1 MLENIP
7 GQRELQSMSRQ
18 ELDALAAD
26 IRAFII
32 EKVAE
37 KGGHLSSNLGTVELT
52 LALFSVFDFP
62 KDKCIWD
69 VGHQSYTYK
78 LLSGRKEGF
87 DSLREFGGMSG
98 FPKRSE
104 SAYDA
109 FDTGHSSTSIS
120 AGLGMVAVR
129 DNRGEDHHVISVIGD
144 GSLTGGMAFEALN
157 NASRIKS
164 NYIIILNDNEMSIA
178 RNVGGLRKYL
188 TGIRAGRGYNRVKND
203 VKKSLTGIP
212 RIGAGLTRIISDI
225 KDSIKEILVPSG
237 MLFENIGITYLGP
250 VDGHNIT
257 EMRRILKEAR
267 ELNRCVLIHVRTQ
280 KGKGYKP
287 AEEQPDVFHGIDP
300 FDVATGKV
308 KKKKNGPTWSEVFG
322 AFMAEE
328 GQKNDKLAGITA
340 AMSHN
345 VGLTAFEKSCPERF
359 YDVGIAEQHAVTFAA
374 GMAAAGM
381 HPVTA
386 IFSSFLQRS
395 YDQIAHDVCMQDL
408 PVTFAIDRAGLV
420 GKDGETHQGV
430 FDIGYMTELPNM
442 TVMAPKNAEELTEML
457 KFAVNE
463 PHPVSVRYPRGE
475 AYTGLSGFRSSI
487 VKGRAEVLHR
497 ASGIALLAFGCMN
510 ETAEEVRLELKKQG
524 ILATSVNLRFAK
536 PLDTELL
543 LDLAK
548 DHSLFVTMEDGALLG
563 GIGEQIGALMA
574 EKASAVQVMTIGV
587 PDRFIPQGTVDELR
601 KMLNM
606 DAVSITER
614 ILETLK

>member
-1 MLENIP
+1 MLDHIP
-7 GQRELQSMSRQ
+7 NRDELNSMSRS

-26 IRAFII
+26 IRSFII
-32 EKVAE
+32 EKVSQ

-69 VGHQSYTYK
+69 VGHQSYTWK

-87 DSLREFGGMSG
+87 DTLREFGGMSG
-98 FPKRSE
+98 FPKRTESE
-104 SAYDA
+104 YDA
-109 FDTGHSSTSIS
+109 FDTGHSSTSVS
-120 AGLGMVAVR
+120 AGLGMVAAR
-129 DNRGEDHHVISVIGD
+129 DNRGDDYRVISVIGD

-188 TGIRAGRGYNRVKND
+188 TGIRAGKKYNRVKSG
-203 VKKSLTGIP
+203 VKKGLTGIP
-212 RIGAGLTRIISDI
+212 GIGSGLIRVISDI

-250 VDGHNIT
+250 VDGHNIQ
-257 EMRRILKEAR
+257 EMKRILKEAR
-267 ELNRCVLIHVRTQ
+267 ELNRCVLIHVRTK
-280 KGKGYKP
+280 KGKGYAP
-287 AEEQPDVFHGIDP
+287 AEEKPDVFHGIDP
-300 FDVATGKV
+300 FDIATGKV
-308 KKKKNGPTWSEVFG
+308 EKKKNAPTWSEVFG
-322 AFMAEE
+322 AFMDEE
-328 GQKNDKLAGITA
+328 GRKNHQISGITA

-345 VGLTAFEKSCPERF
+345 VGLTAFEHSCHDRF

-381 HPVTA
+381 HPVAA

-430 FDIGYMTELPNM
+430 FDIGYMSELPNM
-442 TVMAPKNAEELTEML
+442 TVMAPKNAEELTAML
-457 KFAVNE
+457 HFAVNE
-463 PHPVSVRYPRGE
+463 PHPTAVRYPRGE
-475 AYTGLSGFRSSI
+475 AYTGLSGFRASI
-487 VKGRAEVLHR
+487 VKGKAEVMYR
-497 ASGIALLAFGCMN
+497 ASGIALLAYGCMN
-510 ETAEEVRLELKKQG
+510 ETAEEVRLKLKEKG
-524 ILATSVNLRFAK
+524 IPVTFVNLRFAK
-536 PLDTELL
+536 PMDESLLTE
-543 LDLAK
+543 LAK
-548 DHSLFVTMEDGALLG
+548 DHTLFVTLEDGALDG
-563 GIGEQIGALMA
+563 GIGERIGAFA
-574 EKASAVQVMTIGV
+574 AQHTPGVRVMNIGV
-587 PDRFIPQGTVDELR
+587 PDRFIPQGTVPELR

-606 DAVSITER
+606 DADSITER
-614 ILETLK
+614 ILSTLK